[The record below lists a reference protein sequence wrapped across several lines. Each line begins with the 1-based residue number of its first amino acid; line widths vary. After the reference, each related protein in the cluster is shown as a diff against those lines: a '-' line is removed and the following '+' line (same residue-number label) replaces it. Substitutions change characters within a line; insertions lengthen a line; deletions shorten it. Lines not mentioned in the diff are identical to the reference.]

1 MEESRPEPAAPREEH
16 KEVSLNAAETPP
28 VLPQPEEPDYDDQQ
42 EMDIDEFA
50 QYACQYASD
59 IDCSISGKS
68 MLALYERIEIME
80 EDGVP
85 LTKVNAED
93 LIEEAADKAE
103 NPSFI
108 KRITGIFSSK
118 YDRDGL
124 LILKEEHF
132 I

>member
-16 KEVSLNAAETPP
+16 KEVSLKAAETPP

-68 MLALYERIEIME
+68 MLAL
-80 EDGVP
+80 
-85 LTKVNAED
+85 
-93 LIEEAADKAE
+93 
-103 NPSFI
+103 
-108 KRITGIFSSK
+108 
-118 YDRDGL
+118 
-124 LILKEEHF
+124 
-132 I
+132 